1 MNNSISKQ
9 LRESLTNSRGTV
21 AVLTAVFMVVLLAA
35 GAAAIDI
42 GHALVARNELQNV
55 SDAAALAGD
64 RALAIIYQGMS
75 PAAQQTYVLTGG
87 ALSTIVA
94 AAQATAVANSAA
106 GVPITINAADLAV
119 GTWNFSTRTFT
130 ATNNTPTAVRVIARR
145 DSAANGP
152 ISTFLANIVG
162 MSSVSVNAV
171 ATANLGP
178 LNSVL
183 PPATMNAPFGISL
196 RYFNSG
202 FGCGS
207 QVQFAPNNAGTPQ
220 SCAGWTTFDQA
231 FNANDMKNIINGM
244 INATYTS
251 PPTTAGQSS
260 LNFGNGNIGAAW
272 SRLVTLF
279 NQNTANGNTWD
290 AVVPVYGTGAASDCM
305 PSGPEP
311 IVGFS
316 TVRITYVGGPGNPNN
331 SLNCTGNASPGC
343 VTAVIQCNVF
353 GGTAG
358 GGPPFGPTFAT
369 IPGLVE

>member
-1 MNNSISKQ
+1 MKYVTFPLS
-9 LRESLTNSRGTV
+9 NSRGAV
-21 AVLTAVFMVVLLAA
+21 AVMTAIFMVVLLAM

-64 RALAIIYQGMS
+64 RALAIIYQGMT
-75 PAAQQTYVLTGG
+75 PAAQQSYVVTAGNR
-87 ALSTIVA
+87 ATVVA
-94 AAQATAVANSAA
+94 AAQATAHANSAA
-106 GVPITINAADLAV
+106 GVPITVNAADITF

-152 ISTFLANIVG
+152 ISTFLGSVIG

-183 PPATMNAPFGISL
+183 PPATMNAPFGISQF
-196 RYFNSG
+196 YFNSG

-207 QVQFAPNNAGTPQ
+207 QIQFSPTGLPQ
-220 SCAGWTTFDQA
+220 SCAGWTTFDQS
-231 FNANDMKNIINGM
+231 FNANHMKSIVDGM
-244 INATYTS
+244 INGTYTS
-251 PPTTAGQSS
+251 PGTTAGQSS
-260 LNFGNGNIGAAW
+260 LNFGNGNIGSTW

-279 NQNTANGNTWD
+279 NNMTAGGQNWD
-290 AVVPVYGTGAASDCM
+290 AVLPVYGSNDCT
-305 PSGPEP
+305 PNGSIP
-311 IVGFS
+311 IVGFA
-316 TVRITYVGGPGNPNN
+316 TVRITFVGGPGNPLN
-331 SLNCTGNASPGC
+331 SVNCTGGNTAPGC
-343 VTAVIQCNVF
+343 IRGVIQCNVF

-358 GGPPFGPTFAT
+358 GGLPFGPTFAT

>member
-1 MNNSISKQ
+1 MKYVMFPLS
-9 LRESLTNSRGTV
+9 NSRGAV
-21 AVLTAVFMVVLLAA
+21 AVMTAIFMVVLLAM

-64 RALAIIYQGMS
+64 RALAIIYQGMT
-75 PAAQQTYVLTGG
+75 PAAQQSYVVTAGNR
-87 ALSTIVA
+87 ATVVA

-106 GVPITINAADLAV
+106 GVPITVNAADIAF
-119 GTWNFSTRTFT
+119 GTWNFATRTFT

-152 ISTFLANIVG
+152 ISTFLGSVIG

-183 PPATMNAPFGISL
+183 PPATMNAPFGISQF
-196 RYFNSG
+196 YFNSG

-220 SCAGWTTFDQA
+220 SCAGWTTFDQS
-231 FNANDMKNIINGM
+231 FNANHMKSIVDGMNNG
-244 INATYTS
+244 TYTS
-251 PPTTAGQSS
+251 PATTAGQTS

-279 NQNTANGNTWD
+279 NTMTANGNTWD
-290 AVVPVYGTGAASDCM
+290 AVIPVYGSNDCM
-305 PSGPEP
+305 PNGLIPV
-311 IVGFS
+311 VGFA
-316 TVRITYVGGPGNPNN
+316 TVRITYVGGPGNPLN
-331 SLNCTGNASPGC
+331 SVNCTGGNTAPGC
-343 VTAVIQCNVF
+343 IRGVIQCNVF

>member
-1 MNNSISKQ
+1 MKYVMHP
-9 LRESLTNSRGTV
+9 LGNSRGTI
-21 AVLTAVFMVVLLAA
+21 AVVTAVFIVVLLAM

-75 PAAQQTYVLTGG
+75 STAQQSYVVTAANRG
-87 ALSTIVA
+87 TIVA

-106 GVPITINAADLAV
+106 GVAITVNAADVSV
-119 GTWNFSTRTFT
+119 GTWNFATRTFT
-130 ATNNTPTAVRVIARR
+130 PTNTTPTAVRVIARR
-145 DSAANGP
+145 DSSANGP
-152 ISTFLANIVG
+152 ISTFMANVVG

-220 SCAGWTTFDQA
+220 SCAGWTTFDQN
-231 FNANDMKNIINGM
+231 FNANDMKSIINGM
-244 INATYTS
+244 INGTYTS

-272 SRLVTLF
+272 SRLTTLF
-279 NQNTANGNTWD
+279 NQETANGNTWD

-305 PSGPEP
+305 PSGLLP
-311 IVGFS
+311 IDGFA

>member
-1 MNNSISKQ
+1 MSNWITTHVT
-9 LRESLTNSRGTV
+9 RPMVDTRGAV
-21 AVLTAVFMVVLLAA
+21 AVMTAIFMVALLAM

-64 RALAIIYQGMS
+64 RALAIIYQGMT
-75 PAAQQTYVLTGG
+75 PAAQQSYAVTTGNR
-87 ALSTIVA
+87 ATVVA
-94 AAQATAVANSAA
+94 AAQATAAANSAA
-106 GVPITINAADLAV
+106 GVPITINAGDIAF

-152 ISTFLANIVG
+152 ISTFLASVVG
-162 MSSVSVNAV
+162 MSNVSVNAV

-183 PPATMNAPFGISL
+183 PPATMNAPFGISQF
-196 RYFNSG
+196 YFNSG

-207 QVQFAPNNAGTPQ
+207 QIQFSPTGLPQ
-220 SCAGWTTFDQA
+220 SCAGWTTFDQS
-231 FNANDMKNIINGM
+231 FNANHMKSIVDGM
-244 INATYTS
+244 INGTYTS
-251 PPTTAGQSS
+251 PATTAGQSS
-260 LNFGNGNIGAAW
+260 LNFGNGNIGSTW
-272 SRLVTLF
+272 SRLETLF
-279 NQNTANGNTWD
+279 NNMTAQGQNWD
-290 AVVPVYGTGAASDCM
+290 AVLPVYGSNDCT
-305 PSGPEP
+305 PNGSIP
-311 IVGFS
+311 IVGFA
-316 TVRITYVGGPGNPNN
+316 TVRITFVGGPGNPLN
-331 SLNCTGNASPGC
+331 SVNCTGGNTAPGC
-343 VTAVIQCNVF
+343 IRGQVQCNVF

>member
-1 MNNSISKQ
+1 MNKNVMKCVTFPLS
-9 LRESLTNSRGTV
+9 NSRGAV
-21 AVLTAVFMVVLLAA
+21 AVMTAIFMVVLLAM

-64 RALAIIYQGMS
+64 RALAIIYQGMT
-75 PAAQQTYVLTGG
+75 PAAQQSYVVTTGNR
-87 ALSTIVA
+87 ATVVA

-106 GVPITINAADLAV
+106 GVPITINAADIAF

-152 ISTFLANIVG
+152 ISTFLANVVG
-162 MSSVSVNAV
+162 MSTVNVSAV

-183 PPATMNAPFGISL
+183 PPATMNAPFGISQA
-196 RYFNSG
+196 YFNSG
-202 FGCGS
+202 FGCGD
-207 QVQFAPNNAGTPQ
+207 QIQFSPTGLPQ
-220 SCAGWTTFDQA
+220 SCAGWTSFDQSP
-231 FNANDMKNIINGM
+231 FSANKMKGIVDGM
-244 INATYTS
+244 INGTYTS
-251 PPTTAGQSS
+251 PATTAGQSS
-260 LNFGNGNIGAAW
+260 LNFGNGNIGSTW
-272 SRLVTLF
+272 SRLETLF
-279 NQNTANGNTWD
+279 NNMTANGNTWD
-290 AVVPVYGTGAASDCM
+290 AVLPVYGSNDCT
-305 PSGPEP
+305 PSGPIP
-311 IVGFS
+311 IVGFA
-316 TVRITYVGGPGNPNN
+316 TVRITFVGGPGNPLNAA
-331 SLNCTGNASPGC
+331 NCTGGNVAPGC
-343 VTAVIQCNVF
+343 IRGVVQCNVF

>member
-1 MNNSISKQ
+1 MNNHVMKHVTFPMS
-9 LRESLTNSRGTV
+9 NSRGVV
-21 AVLTAVFMVVLLAA
+21 AVMTAVFMVVLLAC

-75 PAAQQTYVLTGG
+75 PAAQQSYVVTAGNR
-87 ALSTIVA
+87 ATVVA

-106 GVPITINAADLAV
+106 GVPITINAADIAF

-152 ISTFLANIVG
+152 ISTFLGNVVG
-162 MSSVSVNAV
+162 MPTIAVSSV

-183 PPATMNAPFGISL
+183 PPATMNAPFGISQF
-196 RYFNSG
+196 YFNSG
-202 FGCGS
+202 FGCGD
-207 QVQFAPNNAGTPQ
+207 QIQFAPTGLPQ
-220 SCAGWTTFDQA
+220 SCAGWTTFDQS
-231 FNANDMKNIINGM
+231 FNANHMKSIVDGM
-244 INATYTS
+244 INGTYTS
-251 PPTTAGQSS
+251 PATTAGQST
-260 LNFGNGNIGAAW
+260 LQFGNGNIGSTW
-272 SRLVTLF
+272 SRLETLF
-279 NQNTANGNTWD
+279 NNMTAQGQNWD
-290 AVVPVYGTGAASDCM
+290 AVLPVYGSNDCT
-305 PSGPEP
+305 PNGPIP
-311 IVGFS
+311 IVGFA
-316 TVRITYVGGPGNPNN
+316 TVRITFVGGPGNPNN
-331 SLNCTGNASPGC
+331 ALNCSGGNVAPGC
-343 VTAVIQCNVF
+343 IKGVIQCNVF

-358 GGPPFGPTFAT
+358 GGLPFGPTFAT

>member
-1 MNNSISKQ
+1 MSKTMKCSWER
-9 LRESLTNSRGTV
+9 LNNSRGAA
-21 AVLTAVFMVVLLAA
+21 AVMAAVFMVALLVA

-64 RALAIIYQGMS
+64 RALAIIYQGMT
-75 PAAQQTYVLTGG
+75 PAAQQSYVVTAGNR
-87 ALSTIVA
+87 ATVVA
-94 AAQATAVANSAA
+94 AAQTTGHANSAA
-106 GVPITINAADLAV
+106 GVPITINAADV
-119 GTWNFSTRTFT
+119 TFGTWNFSTRTFT

-152 ISTFLANIVG
+152 ISTFLAGVVG

-207 QVQFAPNNAGTPQ
+207 QIQFAPNNAGTPA
-220 SCAGWTTFDQA
+220 SCAGWTTFDQN
-231 FNANDMKNIINGM
+231 FNANDMKSIINGM
-244 INATYTS
+244 INGTYTS
-251 PPTTAGQSS
+251 PATTAGQSS

-279 NQNTANGNTWD
+279 NQETANGKTWD

-305 PSGPEP
+305 PSGLEP

-343 VTAVIQCNVF
+343 VKAVVQCNVF
-353 GGTAG
+353 AGTGG